1 MATQTKTRKVA
12 LEGRGNLTL
21 RPDDYVTSGG
31 EGAIYRTGD
40 TIMKIYS
47 DPDKMRRDGMI
58 DKIRALG
65 ALKHEF
71 IVAPQGL
78 VTEPSGEPIGYY
90 MPFVNGEPMSRV
102 FTNAFRTREK
112 FTDELATML
121 AARMHDTVKFAHQ
134 ANAIMVDANELNW
147 LVALSNKQ
155 GPSPRAIDVD
165 SWVLNGKIPATI
177 AKMPSI
183 RDWHTK
189 LVSVESD
196 WFAWGIVTFQ
206 LFTGVHPYKGSL
218 DGYDPKQFIERMK
231 ANKSVFT
238 PGVRLN
244 KAVRDFSCIPGA
256 LLGWY
261 EATFQNG
268 ERSMPPSPLQAGTA
282 IPSAA
287 RVMRVVTTATGSLVF
302 DKLYGMVG
310 NPVLRVWP
318 CGVVLLSDGSLVE
331 LGMKKTIGKVTS
343 HDVEVTKADG
353 GWLISTFDLGIPTF
367 TYASSATGKS
377 EPLDCLLK
385 GYGIFRAANRMFVVT
400 DRGITEVSVSVF
412 GKPILS
418 LSNTW
423 GALLNSTQWFDG
435 VGVQD
440 ALGAAF
446 MVLPFGDKACA
457 ILKTPELDK
466 LKVVTAKAG
475 PRFAVLSTVNRSG
488 DYERLEFT
496 FDRDY
501 QSYTLVRSSA
511 DDPDLHVAILP
522 KGVAA
527 SIRTDGE
534 LHIIVPTAGKVSTV
548 ADKHIATDMMLGN
561 VDDRVVYIQH
571 GELWSVKMR

>member
-21 RPDDYVTSGG
+21 RPDDYMTSGG

-40 TIMKIYS
+40 TIIKLYT
-47 DPDKMRRDGMI
+47 DPDKMRRDGMV
-58 DKIRALG
+58 DKIKALG
-65 ALKHEF
+65 VLKHDY
-71 IVAPQGL
+71 IIAPQGL
-78 VTEPSGEPIGYY
+78 VTEQSGEPIGYY
-90 MPFVNGEPMSRV
+90 MPFANGEPMSRV
-102 FTNAFRTREK
+102 FTNDFRAREG
-112 FTDELATML
+112 FTDELAKVL

-147 LVALSNKQ
+147 LVALSKKQ

-165 SWVLNGKIPATI
+165 SWVLNGKIPAVV

-189 LVSVESD
+189 LVCVESD
-196 WFAWGIVTFQ
+196 WFAWGIVSFQ
-206 LFTGVHPYKGSL
+206 LFTGIHPYKGTL
-218 DGYDPKQFIERMK
+218 DGYKGTDFVLRMK
-231 ANKSVFT
+231 ENKSVFSQ
-238 PGVRLN
+238 GIRLN
-244 KAVRDFSCIPGA
+244 RAVRDFSCIPGA

-268 ERSMPPSPLQAGTA
+268 ERSMPPSPLQTGTA
-282 IPSAA
+282 IPAAA

-302 DKLYGMVG
+302 DKLYSMTG
-310 NPVLRVWP
+310 NPILRVWP
-318 CGVVLLSDGSLVE
+318 CGVVLLADGSLVE
-331 LGMKKTIGKVTS
+331 LGMKKTIGKVTGRE
-343 HDVEVTKADG
+343 VEVTKADG
-353 GWLISTFDLGIPTF
+353 GWLIATFDAGVLKF
-367 TYASSATGKS
+367 THASSATGKS
-377 EPLDCLLK
+377 EPLECLLK

-400 DRGITEVSVSVF
+400 DRGITEVSVTVF

-418 LSNTW
+418 LSSTW

-457 ILKTPELDK
+457 ILKAPELDQ
-466 LKVVTAKAG
+466 LKVVSAKAG

-511 DDPDLHVAILP
+511 DGPDLNVAILP

-527 SIRTDGE
+527 SIRVDGE
-534 LHIIVPTAGKVSTV
+534 LQIIVPTAGKVSTV
-548 ADKHIATDMMLGN
+548 ADKHIATDMVLGN
-561 VDDRVVYIQH
+561 LDDRVVYIQS
-571 GELWSVKMR
+571 GELWSVKMK